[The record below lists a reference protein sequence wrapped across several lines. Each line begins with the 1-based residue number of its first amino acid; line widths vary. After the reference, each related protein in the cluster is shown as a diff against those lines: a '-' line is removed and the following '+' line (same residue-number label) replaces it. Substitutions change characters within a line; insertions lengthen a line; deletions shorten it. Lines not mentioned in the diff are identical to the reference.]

1 MTFQML
7 RFLLYTILFSVL
19 LTSLCYSQVNEY
31 QQANRLMQQQ
41 KYEEALPIFEELY
54 RNNPR
59 SYVFFDQYTECLI
72 NLKMFD
78 EAEAVTREQIRD
90 NRYGLRSPL
99 RLAEI
104 FHLRGNRD
112 EAYELWMTLM
122 NENRSNIQAYFT
134 IGSSMLERQ
143 EYDAAI
149 ELYRSAQNYFRDETM
164 FLNELA
170 NTYMQAGRFEE
181 SVKQYFRLIIHS
193 PDQMSLVQQRFLRMR
208 DNNLYQIAAFELED
222 QLMDLD
228 INHKAYSPLYQLLA
242 WLLLETEEYQRAFTL
257 ARQYENRTGYTIYSL
272 FSLATQFLSA
282 RQFELA
288 VQAYEYYLDDSSET
302 VRNRAREEL
311 AMVYTQWVQYLQQ
324 NNLESELRYNELKT
338 KAYHLNEQIIIS
350 APNYDR
356 IDRVFSRI
364 IDLSIDF
371 YKDIDKAEHWY
382 HEMKNVPAAIDDA
395 FTYYA
400 EGRIA
405 MFKKDFITARQT
417 LTRADRSTDN
427 SNLSERARYY
437 LSLADFFAGDF
448 EFADIQLRSLERRH
462 TSFYA
467 NDAIKLRMWIKNGKR
482 ADTTGTVLR
491 NISES
496 LFGIHTGSYEE
507 ALDQLEPILAN
518 THHPFADDLLVELNA
533 TIPAKYN
540 LLLLSLIDRVL
551 NSQPYSPLK
560 ERLLWDKAMLIESYL
575 LANGDVTIAD
585 YSYNFIGTDSQT
597 ETTDTHITAE
607 DRFFNKQYFLV
618 ASKLSVDYLTELL
631 EDIIMEFPDGFY
643 APFVRDK
650 LQALDFSSI

>member
-1 MTFQML
+1 MKYS
-7 RFLLYTILFSVL
+7 FLTLLISGLLVSV
-19 LTSLCYSQVNEY
+19 SYSQINEY

-59 SYVFFDQYTECLI
+59 SYVFFDHYTECLI

-78 EAEAVTREQIRD
+78 EAERVTREQIRD
-90 NRYGLRSPL
+90 NRYGLQSSL

-104 FHLRGNRD
+104 FHLRGDRN
-112 EAYELWMTLM
+112 EAYELWMRLM
-122 NENRSNIQAYFT
+122 RENRSNIQAYYT

-149 ELYRSAQNYFRDETM
+149 ELYRYAQEFFRDETM

-181 SVKQYFRLIIHS
+181 SVKQYFRLIINS

-208 DNNLYQIAAFELED
+208 DNNLYQVAAFELED
-222 QLMDLD
+222 QLIDLD
-228 INHKAYSPLYQLLA
+228 INHKAYPPLYQLLA
-242 WLLLETEEYQRAFTL
+242 WLLLETEEFQRAFVL

-272 FSLATQFLSA
+272 FALANQFLSA

-288 VQAYEYYLDDSSET
+288 IQAYEYYLEDNSES
-302 VRNRAREEL
+302 VRIRASEEL
-311 AMVYTQWVQYLQQ
+311 AVVYTQWVQYLQQ
-324 NNLESELRYNELKT
+324 NNLETERRYNELKT
-338 KAYHLNEQIIIS
+338 KAYNLNEQIIKT

-371 YKDIDKAEHWY
+371 YKDIEKAEYWFR
-382 HEMKNVPAAIDDA
+382 EMKNSPGPIEDA
-395 FTYYA
+395 FAYYA

-405 MFKKDFITARQT
+405 IFKKDFVTARQT

-437 LSLADFFAGDF
+437 LSLSDFFAGDF

-496 LFGIHTGSYEE
+496 LYNVHTGMYEN
-507 ALDQLEPILAN
+507 ALDKLEPILAN
-518 THHPFADDLLVELNA
+518 SQHPFADDLLVELNSA
-533 TIPAKYN
+533 LPSKYN
-540 LLLLSLIDRVL
+540 MLLLSLTDRIL
-551 NSQPYSPLK
+551 GAQPYSPLK
-560 ERLLWDKAMLIESYL
+560 ERMMWDKAILIETYL
-575 LANGDVTIAD
+575 MAEGEIPVAD
-585 YSYNFIGTDSQT
+585 YSYRFLDTPDPVGYNESQYS
-597 ETTDTHITAE
+597 AE
-607 DRFFNKQYFLV
+607 DRFFRRSPQQI
-618 ASKLSVDYLTELL
+618 SHRLSVEYLAELL
-631 EDIIMEFPDGFY
+631 EDIIIEFPDGFY
-643 APFVRDK
+643 APFVREK
-650 LQALDFSSI
+650 IQFYEISSI